1 MTNVFRSTL
10 RTMGHAWFVQR
21 RKGLR
26 ERIMRDYST
35 STDPE
40 IREIIS
46 FVERHRE
53 IELPVG
59 MVPPYEWVNEYRPEN
74 IRLDKDESTGMLF
87 ATIDGRR
94 IFFPRQLGEA
104 DVRRAVSTGLMEQDR
119 RSPHRYVCN
128 GFNVDEGDIGVFIG
142 ASDGLFCASLI
153 DRLSKAYLFEPDP
166 LWHESLRATFFP
178 WRDKVEVMALAV
190 SGRVCDGQTTLDEFF
205 KERPL
210 PNYIQA
216 DIEGSESDLLK
227 GAQKVLCGS
236 SKLRLSICTYHK
248 RLDFPR
254 FSGRLS
260 DLGYEIAHSPGFYFL
275 GVRRPYLR
283 RGVLYA
289 RRIANS
295 SQ

>member
-1 MTNVFRSTL
+1 
-10 RTMGHAWFVQR
+10 
-21 RKGLR
+21 
-26 ERIMRDYST
+26 MRDYGT

-40 IREIIS
+40 IREVIS

-94 IFFPRQLGEA
+94 IFFPGKLSEA
-104 DVRRAVSTGLMEQDR
+104 NVRRAVSTGLMEQDR
-119 RSPHRYVCN
+119 RSPHRYVGD
-128 GFNVDEGDIGVFIG
+128 GFNVDQGDIGVFIG
-142 ASDGLFCASLI
+142 ASDGLFCAGLI
-153 DRLSKAYLFEPDP
+153 DRLSKAYLFEPDTV
-166 LWHESLRATFFP
+166 WQESLRATFSP
-178 WRDKVEVMALAV
+178 WRDKVQILALAV
-190 SGRVCDGQTTLDEFF
+190 SGRTCVGQTTLDEFF
-205 KERPL
+205 QKRPL

-227 GAQKVLCGS
+227 GAERVLRDS
-236 SKLRLSICTYHK
+236 SKLRLSLCTYHK

-254 FSGRLS
+254 FSGTLS
-260 DLGYEIAHSPGFYFL
+260 GLGYEVTHSPGFYFL

-289 RRIANS
+289 QRVARS